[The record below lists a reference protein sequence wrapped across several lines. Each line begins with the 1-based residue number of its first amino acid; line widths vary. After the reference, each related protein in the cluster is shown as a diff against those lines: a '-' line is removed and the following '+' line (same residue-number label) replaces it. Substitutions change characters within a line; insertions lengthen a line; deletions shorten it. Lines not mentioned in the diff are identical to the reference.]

1 MKKFI
6 VLPVLL
12 LILLS
17 SCEEIT
23 KVTVR
28 DDNQDQVAH
37 LGPDPDLLG
46 NTELFF
52 IPGTIQGSAIWV
64 INGPAA
70 NIGVDIR
77 DKDSSSFIYFADSY
91 IGSGSNTAQTGTQI
105 PWNKWMKVRVVVYK
119 SGLSGIIVNIIRALG
134 LDFFDSLEDY
144 MIEQIFENE
153 VYLSKDGTQL
163 TTPVKCYYKLQE
175 LNL

>member
-12 LILLS
+12 LLLLS

-105 PWNKWMKVRVVVYK
+105 PWNKWMKVREVVYK

-153 VYLSKDGTQL
+153 VYLSKDGTRL
-163 TTPVKCYYKLQE
+163 TTPVKSYYKLQE

>member
-12 LILLS
+12 LLLLS

-153 VYLSKDGTQL
+153 VYLSKDGTRL
-163 TTPVKCYYKLQE
+163 TTPVKFYYKLQE

>member
-1 MKKFI
+1 MKPAL
-6 VLPVLL
+6 VLLVLL

-17 SCEEIT
+17 SCEEAT

-70 NIGVDIR
+70 NVGIDIR

-119 SGLSGIIVNIIRALG
+119 SGLSGIVVNIIQALG

-153 VYLSKDGTQL
+153 VYLSKDGTRL
-163 TTPVKCYYKLQE
+163 TTPVKSYYKLQE

>member
-1 MKKFI
+1 
-6 VLPVLL
+6 
-12 LILLS
+12 
-17 SCEEIT
+17 
-23 KVTVR
+23 
-28 DDNQDQVAH
+28 
-37 LGPDPDLLG
+37 
-46 NTELFF
+46 
-52 IPGTIQGSAIWV
+52 SAIWV

-153 VYLSKDGTQL
+153 VYLSKDGTRL
-163 TTPVKCYYKLQE
+163 TTPVKSYYKLQE

>member
-12 LILLS
+12 LLLLS

-144 MIEQIFENE
+144 WIEQIFENE
-153 VYLSKDGTQL
+153 VYLRKDGTQL

>member
-1 MKKFI
+1 MKPAL
-6 VLPVLL
+6 VLLVLL

-17 SCEEIT
+17 SCEEAT

-70 NIGVDIR
+70 NIGIDIR

-119 SGLSGIIVNIIRALG
+119 SGLSGIVVNIIQALG

-144 MIEQIFENE
+144 MIEQIYENE
-153 VYLSKDGTQL
+153 VYLSKDGTRL
-163 TTPVKCYYKLQE
+163 TTTKCYYKLQE

>member
-1 MKKFI
+1 MKPAL
-6 VLPVLL
+6 VLLVLL

-17 SCEEIT
+17 SCEEAT

-70 NIGVDIR
+70 NIGIDIR

-119 SGLSGIIVNIIRALG
+119 SGLSGIVVNIIQALG

-144 MIEQIFENE
+144 MIEQIYENE
-153 VYLSKDGTQL
+153 VYLSKDGIRL
-163 TTPVKCYYKLQE
+163 TTPTKCYYKLQE

>member
-1 MKKFI
+1 MKPAL
-6 VLPVLL
+6 VLLVLL

-17 SCEEIT
+17 SCEEAT

-70 NIGVDIR
+70 NIGIDIR

-119 SGLSGIIVNIIRALG
+119 SGLSGIVVNIIQALG

-153 VYLSKDGTQL
+153 VYLSKDGTRL
-163 TTPVKCYYKLQE
+163 TTPVKSYYKLQE

>member
-1 MKKFI
+1 MKPAL
-6 VLPVLL
+6 VLLVLL

-17 SCEEIT
+17 SCEEAT

-70 NIGVDIR
+70 NVGIDIR

-119 SGLSGIIVNIIRALG
+119 SGLSGIVVNIIQALG

-144 MIEQIFENE
+144 MIEQIYENE
-153 VYLSKDGTQL
+153 VYLSKDGIRL
-163 TTPVKCYYKLQE
+163 TTPTKCYYKLQE

>member
-1 MKKFI
+1 MKPAL
-6 VLPVLL
+6 VLLVLL

-17 SCEEIT
+17 SCEEAT

-70 NIGVDIR
+70 NVGIDIR

-119 SGLSGIIVNIIRALG
+119 SGLSGIVVNIIQALG

-153 VYLSKDGTQL
+153 VYLSKDGTRL
-163 TTPVKCYYKLQE
+163 TTPTKCYYKLQE

>member
-12 LILLS
+12 LLLLS

-119 SGLSGIIVNIIRALG
+119 SGLSGIIVNIIQALG
-134 LDFFDSLEDY
+134 LDFFESLEDY
-144 MIEQIFENE
+144 WIEQIFENE
-153 VYLSKDGTQL
+153 VYLRKDGTQL

>member
-12 LILLS
+12 LLLLS

-91 IGSGSNTAQTGTQI
+91 IGSGSNT
-105 PWNKWMKVRVVVYK
+105 KFV
-119 SGLSGIIVNIIRALG
+119 
-134 LDFFDSLEDY
+134 
-144 MIEQIFENE
+144 
-153 VYLSKDGTQL
+153 
-163 TTPVKCYYKLQE
+163 
-175 LNL
+175 

>member
-1 MKKFI
+1 MKPAL
-6 VLPVLL
+6 VLLVLL

-144 MIEQIFENE
+144 WIEQIFENE
-153 VYLSKDGTQL
+153 VYLRKDGTQL

>member
-12 LILLS
+12 LLLLS

-153 VYLSKDGTQL
+153 VYLSKDGTRL
-163 TTPVKCYYKLQE
+163 TTPVKSYYKLQE

>member
-1 MKKFI
+1 M
-6 VLPVLL
+6 
-12 LILLS
+12 
-17 SCEEIT
+17 
-23 KVTVR
+23 
-28 DDNQDQVAH
+28 
-37 LGPDPDLLG
+37 G
-46 NTELFF
+46 NKC
-52 IPGTIQGSAIWV
+52 
-64 INGPAA
+64 PAA

-144 MIEQIFENE
+144 M
-153 VYLSKDGTQL
+153 D
-163 TTPVKCYYKLQE
+163 
-175 LNL
+175 

>member
-6 VLPVLL
+6 ILPVLL
-12 LILLS
+12 LLLLS

-153 VYLSKDGTQL
+153 VYLSKDGTRL
-163 TTPVKCYYKLQE
+163 TTPVKSYYKLQE